1 VSGGDASGGPTPLS
15 DLASERFLVT
25 GSEGCIG
32 SWVVRTLV
40 LAGATVV
47 ALDLGTSG
55 TRLRKILDDEHVSAV
70 TFLAGDIAEPGV
82 VENAIK
88 EHGSTR
94 VIHLAALQVP
104 FVAATPVRGGLV
116 NVMGT
121 LCVLEAVRCSQ
132 PQVRGLAYASSMAVF
147 GSIPDTPP
155 ETLYGVFK
163 VCNEETARFYARDY
177 ETPSVG
183 LRPCVVYGPARD
195 QGLTA
200 AISHAMKAAT
210 LGVPYEIPFGGS
222 VDLQYAEDVAR
233 SFIASSLLDTS
244 GEALVFDLHGE
255 SVSIER
261 VISTIEQIE
270 PAAAGLLTHRPEQIP
285 GRVDV
290 DDAPLLA
297 ALGYPLE
304 KLDFTEGT
312 RRTLAAFSRLK
323 SEGLLSVDEIP
334 ALQPG

>member
-1 VSGGDASGGPTPLS
+1 
-15 DLASERFLVT
+15 
-25 GSEGCIG
+25 
-32 SWVVRTLV
+32 
-40 LAGATVV
+40 
-47 ALDLGTSG
+47 
-55 TRLRKILDDEHVSAV
+55 VSAV
-70 TFLAGDIAEPGV
+70 TFQAADIAEPGA
-82 VENAIK
+82 VERAIG
-88 EHGSTR
+88 EHGITR

-104 FVAATPVRGGLV
+104 FVAATPVRGGSV

-121 LCVLEAVRCSQ
+121 LCVLEAVRRARE
-132 PQVRGLAYASSMAVF
+132 QVRGLAYASSMAVF
-147 GSIPDTPP
+147 GSLPDTGP

-163 VCNEETARFYARDY
+163 VCNEESARFYARDY

-210 LGVPYEIPFGGS
+210 LGVAYEIPFGGS

-233 SFIASSLLDTS
+233 GFIASSLLDTH

-255 SVSIER
+255 SVEIDR
-261 VISTIEQIE
+261 VIDTIEEIL
-270 PAAAGLLTHRPEQIP
+270 PSSAGLLTHRPEQIP
-285 GRVDV
+285 GRVEV

-304 KLDFTEGT
+304 KLDFVEGT
-312 RRTLAAFSRLK
+312 RRTLDAFARLRDT
-323 SEGLLSVDEIP
+323 GRLSADEIP
-334 ALQPG
+334 DRAGVPAR